1 MYGKLGAPT
10 TSTSSILWPILCRNS
25 KSQFL
30 KEPILNFFIRETPS
44 SPSSHLRKIVQA
56 SLAESFW
63 ALGDIDRF
71 STHPVCNGQ
80 LNLTTLFMGIPNY
93 ITLRQL
99 IFLQYIVLIKLT
111 LEVKYFAKYINT
123 LLQIKVH
130 SFLCILILLSHVL
143 LNDHA
148 SIYC

>member
-1 MYGKLGAPT
+1 M
-10 TSTSSILWPILCRNS
+10 
-25 KSQFL
+25 
-30 KEPILNFFIRETPS
+30 NFFIRETPS

-123 LLQIKVH
+123 LLQKKKYTPSYVF
-130 SFLCILILLSHVL
+130 SFYYHTFYSTITPLFIANICIS
-143 LNDHA
+143 A
-148 SIYC
+148 K